1 MLCIPYFLLLLGV
14 SLCEVLELVASS
26 SISPTSSK
34 TESIY
39 IFCCVFEFEGFTDSS
54 FGRSHPSPSLLL
66 YLLLFLGFYSLYF
79 IELVLSFS
87 KSPSLL
93 KSEFVCKRY
102 CVFRMKGFAVFVRSV

>member
-1 MLCIPYFLLLLGV
+1 MLLALQQVQVHRKRNPY
-14 SLCEVLELVASS
+14 ASS
-26 SISPTSSK
+26 LAFSSLK
-34 TESIY
+34 VLPVLHS
-39 IFCCVFEFEGFTDSS
+39 
-54 FGRSHPSPSLLL
+54 GRSHPSPSLVL

-102 CVFRMKGFAVFVRSV
+102 CIFCMKGFAVFVRSV